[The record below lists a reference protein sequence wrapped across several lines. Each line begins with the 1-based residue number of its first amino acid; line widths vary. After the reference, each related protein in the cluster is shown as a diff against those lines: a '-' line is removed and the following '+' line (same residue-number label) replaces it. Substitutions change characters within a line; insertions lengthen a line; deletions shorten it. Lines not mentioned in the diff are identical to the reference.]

1 MTCFPLRYTSTSTKD
16 TFDFIDRNFSSG
28 KSDEFFVWWRKFA
41 RRIVSPDENFTRQS
55 FARLGIIDLAT
66 YYGIQLHISI
76 LKIPNISIKTCK
88 ENEINDIIKGIFV

>member
-1 MTCFPLRYTSTSTKD
+1 MILLIEIFRQAKVT
-16 TFDFIDRNFSSG
+16 NFSSG
-28 KSDEFFVWWRKFA
+28 DENFA

-88 ENEINDIIKGIFV
+88 ENEINHIIKGIFV